1 MTNRKLL
8 SIGGGAALLGAVL
21 VGGIVSVNAQD
32 SGNGGSTQS
41 GPSADKQANRDA
53 YLEKLASK
61 LGISVD
67 ALKAMKST
75 NLEIL
80 DQKVA
85 DGTITQA
92 QADEIRSRIESGGAW
107 FGVGG
112 GGAGHHGGGH
122 GPGMGMG
129 ASRDAMA
136 SFLGIDEA
144 TLDAGLQDGKSLA
157 TIAQEAG
164 KSRDELKAFVTDQ
177 ATQHI
182 NQEVADGRITQEQ
195 ADQKLAALSSRLDQ
209 MIDGQFMGGP
219 GGHDH
224 GQQPAGSGARFG
236 PAGRMG
242 GPGIF

>member
-21 VGGIVSVNAQD
+21 VGGIVTANAQD
-32 SGNGGSTQS
+32 SGTGSSTQS
-41 GPSADKQANRDA
+41 MPADKQANRDA
-53 YLEKLASK
+53 YLEKLAGK

-67 ALKAMKST
+67 ALKEAIKST

-92 QADEIRSRIESGGAW
+92 QADEIRSRIESGDTW
-107 FGVGG
+107 FGAGG
-112 GGAGHHGGGH
+112 GGMGRHGGGH
-122 GPGMGMG
+122 GPGMAAG
-129 ASRDAMA
+129 RDEIA

-144 TLDAGLQDGKSLA
+144 TLDQGLKDGKSLA

-164 KSRDELKAFVTDQ
+164 KSRDELKAFLTDQ

-182 NQEVADGRITQEQ
+182 NQEVADGRMTQEQ
-195 ADQKLAALSSRLDQ
+195 ADQKLANLSSRLDQ

-219 GGHDH
+219 GGHAHSHPDTN
-224 GQQPAGSGARFG
+224 GDGARFA
-236 PAGRMG
+236 PARRMA
-242 GPGIF
+242 GPGTF